1 MAETMSNDPGM
12 RGGKGRGTAVATPPT
27 AEGVPLRTLMREDL
41 QAVFERDPSAT
52 SLKRVLLYS
61 AGLRIV
67 WSYRWQHFLWTHGHK
82 DLARHGQKRTRNK
95 YGSDIHPAAHIG
107 RRFVV
112 DHGVGVVIGETAVVG
127 DDCLIYQGVTLGMTG
142 KSFSREGKRHP
153 TVGKGVLLGAGAIVL
168 GDITV
173 GDDANVGAG
182 SVVVKPVPAGS
193 TVVGVAAH
201 VIGDHTSCP
210 ADDSN
215 WGSMLQTPPDLQ
227 RKLDEV
233 GRAFGVER
241 RLGADGELHPVEQK
255 LRLVPQGE
263 KGAAASAAVAQEV
276 ASASGLPRL
285 DPADDWYC
293 CL

>member
-1 MAETMSNDPGM
+1 MAPGM
-12 RGGKGRGTAVATPPT
+12 QRKPVATPPT

-41 QAVFERDPSAT
+41 DAVFERDPSAT
-52 SLKRVLLYS
+52 SLRRVLLYS

-67 WSYRWQHFLWTHGHK
+67 WGYRWQHWLWTHGHK
-82 DLARHGQKRTRNK
+82 FWARHLHKRMRK
-95 YGSDIHPAAHIG
+95 RYACDIHPAAHIG

-153 TVGKGVLLGAGAIVL
+153 TLGQGVLAGAGAIVL

-173 GDDANVGAG
+173 GDHVNIGAG
-182 SVVVKPVPAGS
+182 AVVVKPVPADS
-193 TVVGVAAH
+193 TVVGIAAH
-201 VIGDHTSCP
+201 VIGDRVNCP

-215 WGSMLQTPPDLQ
+215 WGRYLQTPPDLE
-227 RKLDEV
+227 RRLDEV
-233 GRAFGVER
+233 GREFGVER
-241 RLGADGELHPVEQK
+241 RLAADGTLKPVSVDEPRP
-255 LRLVPQGE
+255 LRLVPPADWQEKRAAGE
-263 KGAAASAAVAQEV
+263 TK
-276 ASASGLPRL
+276 LPEL
-285 DPADDWYC
+285 DPTDDWYC